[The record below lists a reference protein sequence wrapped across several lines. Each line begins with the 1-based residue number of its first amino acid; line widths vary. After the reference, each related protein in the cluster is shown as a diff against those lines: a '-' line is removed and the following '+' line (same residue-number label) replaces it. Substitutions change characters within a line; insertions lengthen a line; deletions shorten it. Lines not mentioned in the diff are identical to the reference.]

1 MKKYGILFFVIFN
14 IASNCIARQQTIIVD
29 SDSIEYLYVINSD
42 TITQINYGFFRPR
55 FYEKRKR
62 LLLKQNRAIDSTGL
76 RFSKKPKIYSGE
88 LVGYFKDKTFGS
100 LLLSINLQTGTIS
113 KVPIPRI
120 VFSRTE
126 FPLGLSSNGDALPTE
141 VISTD
146 QFGQIIGIFDFKNL
160 LGRIEPPGFPEEILK
175 VLLIENNILAETGY
189 CDGGCYYYR
198 YFIITRSGLT
208 ELKFDKF
215 RKSQI
220 NDLSDES
227 RYFRVEFY
235 FSHEQFDFL
244 MALVD
249 YGNLPENTDLLFSK
263 DLNDTTHILKKHK
276 DWKII
281 GESIQNNKN
290 QFFYLRS
297 KLDNSE
303 KVIVSYSISKGF
315 ESICYQVFKGNI
327 ANKKDLN
334 NFSADQLKILKNL
347 IFAKYNYAFEGE
359 FYQAYFN
366 LYAFYNE
373 PDKLKS
379 RTKEVNHLLTD
390 ADKENLKIINK
401 ELKKYEK

>member
-1 MKKYGILFFVIFN
+1 MNIKTLLLVIAMF
-14 IASNCIARQQTIIVD
+14 IVD
-29 SDSIEYLYVINSD
+29 KSIAQIYILNDRDSIDFFHTYEED
-42 TITQINYGFFRPR
+42 TLIQINYGFYKPR
-55 FYEKRKR
+55 FRRERQR
-62 LLLKQNRAIDSTGL
+62 LLYRNRTALDSAGNKFRSKPSFRGSTLIGYGYKDGLTQIINCSIEGNLIIQTDDRLISYTSNYPLALK
-76 RFSKKPKIYSGE
+76 K
-88 LVGYFKDKTFGS
+88 
-100 LLLSINLQTGTIS
+100 
-113 KVPIPRI
+113 
-120 VFSRTE
+120 
-126 FPLGLSSNGDALPTE
+126 NGDYLPTE
-141 VISTD
+141 IIKIQNDSFETIINLEKYLGYQDPPGIPEEVLSILSLD
-146 QFGQIIGIFDFKNL
+146 EDGQII
-160 LGRIEPPGFPEEILK
+160 
-175 VLLIENNILAETGY
+175 AETAY
-189 CDGGCYYYR
+189 CDGGCYSYR
-198 YFIITRSGLT
+198 YFMIQNKIAEELPFNYLKTNVQTRSAK
-208 ELKFDKF
+208 EKED
-215 RKSQI
+215 
-220 NDLSDES
+220 
-227 RYFRVEFY
+227 FRVNFY
-235 FSHEQFDFL
+235 FSHYDYTFL
-244 MALVD
+244 MAAVD

-303 KVIVSYSISKGF
+303 KVIVSYAISKGF

-373 PDKLKS
+373 PDKLTS